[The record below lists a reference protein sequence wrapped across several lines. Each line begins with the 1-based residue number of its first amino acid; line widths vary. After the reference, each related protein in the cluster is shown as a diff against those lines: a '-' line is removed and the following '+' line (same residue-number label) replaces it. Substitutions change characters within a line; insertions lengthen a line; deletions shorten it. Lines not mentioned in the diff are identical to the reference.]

1 MQASFIFILRC
12 SLCGLKGKINKYV
25 SSCQCPKCQAVMKPS
40 DIKANVSADKLRACI
55 DDLRSKKNKTNVDK
69 YTLGLLADSSDPTI
83 RKVFDEVMD
92 EDISLKKETVEIN
105 SSRQKMEQELSSN
118 PSSQIKT
125 KFSQQKNEPPQSTT
139 EESTPKAFSIKSRYS
154 ALFWITL
161 GSCIVVFNLNE
172 SVWGYTLGFCFILL
186 GYFDFYAKLSEK
198 YGNKIKT
205 KMSEYK
211 NKLREDR
218 LTAAKESKDKEILHK
233 LSMSDDE
240 EIRQNV
246 AKNIF
251 TNHSDLI
258 LLSIDKSSEVRKN
271 VADNPTIHSNMLMSL
286 MEDEDEEV
294 KNTAKKN
301 YSEYVQDL
309 IDTFDAR
316 KNLK

>member
-105 SSRQKMEQELSSN
+105 SSRQKMEQELLSN
-118 PSSQIKT
+118 LSSQIKT
-125 KFSQQKNEPPQSTT
+125 KFSQQKIDNKKTSAEKNG
-139 EESTPKAFSIKSRYS
+139 EEFIDSVFSWKV
-154 ALFWITL
+154 L
-161 GSCIVVFNLNE
+161 
-172 SVWGYTLGFCFILL
+172 
-186 GYFDFYAKLSEK
+186 D
-198 YGNKIKT
+198 KIKT
-205 KMSEYK
+205 KIKEIEK
-211 NKLREDR
+211 KKKEREEQKRIKD
-218 LTAAKESKDKEILHK
+218 LTDAKKSKDKEILHK

-240 EIRQNV
+240 EIRKNV

-258 LLSIDKSSEVRKN
+258 LLHRDKSSEVRKN
-271 VADNPTIHSNMLMSL
+271 VADNPTIHLNMLMSL

-294 KNTAKKN
+294 RNTAKKN

-316 KNLK
+316 KNFINEWKNKKYNNEIE